1 MISSNI
7 VLIIVAFAVATAAI
21 YALYSI
27 ILFQGVSSKGDD
39 LQLTTKNILDQVDV
53 LYSKKEY
60 ALVQL
65 LASKYLDR
73 VPGHTEVRKFLAKAY
88 LEDRELNSV
97 LEDYFNEGTDY
108 PKYKL
113 DKFEIEIENY
123 NSDYN
128 DIYKKTYELVK
139 KNLDKIKKQAAKFM
153 YNKLSSYDEDFKF
166 TEKEIYNKIFIQFAP
181 CMEYFPNVT
190 VPTCQVN
197 ISYDA
202 KPYLDPNHV
211 FSIYCEYYPET
222 GKFTYNDYVYD
233 G

>member
-1 MISSNI
+1 M
-7 VLIIVAFAVATAAI
+7 
-21 YALYSI
+21 
-27 ILFQGVSSKGDD
+27 GK
-39 LQLTTKNILDQVDV
+39 
-53 LYSKKEY
+53 
-60 ALVQL
+60 
-65 LASKYLDR
+65 
-73 VPGHTEVRKFLAKAY
+73 Y
-88 LEDRELNSV
+88 LEDRKLDSV
-97 LEDYFNEGTDY
+97 LEAYFNEGTDY

-153 YNKLSSYDEDFKF
+153 YDKLSSRDFKF

-181 CMEYFPNVT
+181 HMEYFDHGNLSS
-190 VPTCQVN
+190 CQ
-197 ISYDA
+197 IQICYDA
-202 KPYLDPNHV
+202 KPYLDPNHA

-222 GKFTYNDYVYD
+222 GKFTYNDYEYD